1 MTKTYNFIA
10 DLATLSEIPAE
21 GIHSRTLH
29 NDDDIKLVYFGFAQG
44 EELSEHTASMPAIL
58 EIIRGE
64 AELVLGED
72 TMHASAG
79 SWVHM
84 PANLPHSVLA
94 KTPTILLLTLLKQG

>member
-1 MTKTYNFIA
+1 MSTTYNFIA
-10 DLATLSEIPAE
+10 DLSSVSEIPTD

-58 EIIRGE
+58 EVIQGE
-64 AELVLGED
+64 VELLLGND
-72 TMHASAG
+72 TRQATAG
-79 SWVHM
+79 TWVHM

-94 KTPTILLLTLLKQG
+94 KTPAILLLTLLKQG